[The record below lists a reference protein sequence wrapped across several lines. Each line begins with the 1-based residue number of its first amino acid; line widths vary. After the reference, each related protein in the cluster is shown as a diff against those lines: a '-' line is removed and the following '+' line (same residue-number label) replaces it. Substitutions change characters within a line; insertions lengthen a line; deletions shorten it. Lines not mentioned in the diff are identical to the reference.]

1 MTPEVRTALGQLLGR
16 ALTDAEVGAIEPHL
30 AARNDVAIAGILSAG
45 RTRAAVREIGNGTVL
60 EVLGIEVGNLL
71 LDELSNN
78 SIYRHV
84 KPLLDQGRLRIDSPL
99 VQATLQGFAA
109 GGAPILSQAQADALC
124 ALGKTADP
132 IHFNVVSNALNIAEG
147 RLVL

>member
-16 ALTDAEVGAIEPHL
+16 GLTDAEVGAIEPYL

-45 RTRAAVREIGNGTVL
+45 RTRPAVREIGNGTVL

-84 KPLLDQGRLRIDSPL
+84 KPLLDQGRLRIDSTL

-109 GGAPILSQAQADALC
+109 GGTPILSQAQADALC
-124 ALGKTADP
+124 ALGKAADP